1 LAGQRSARID
11 EGAFVVEGPTL
22 LAEALAAGA
31 PVTDVFVADRV
42 ATEVDIDVLLQR
54 ALASGASLY
63 EIDESTLRRSADTV
77 SPQGVMS
84 VVERRPAASSVLA
97 ATDLVLVLVEVTD
110 PGNAG
115 TLVRAAEAAGAG
127 AVVATAG
134 TTDLFG
140 PKTVRASA
148 GAVFH
153 VPLVVGNDAAEVLDD
168 LASTGHRRVATRVD
182 GGVPYDS
189 VALDRPVALIVGNEA
204 HGLPAELEAHVDDWV
219 TIPMAGRSESLNV
232 AMAGSV
238 LCFEALRQR
247 RAAEQGGGN
256 RLDPGRGRA
265 EGSSP
270 P

>member
-1 LAGQRSARID
+1 M
-11 EGAFVVEGPTL
+11 
-22 LAEALAAGA
+22 
-31 PVTDVFVADRV
+31 TDVFVADRV
-42 ATEVDIDVLLQR
+42 ATEIDIDALLQR

-84 VVERRPAASSVLA
+84 VVERRPAAPSVLS

-153 VPLVVGNDAAEVLDD
+153 VPLVIGNDAAEVLDD
-168 LASTGHRRVATRVD
+168 LAATGHRRVATRVE
-182 GGVPYDS
+182 GGVPYDT
-189 VALDRPVALIVGNEA
+189 VALDQPIALIVGNEA
-204 HGLPAELEAHVDDWV
+204 HGLPAELADHVDDWV

-247 RAAEQGGGN
+247 RAAEPGGGN
-256 RLDPGRGRA
+256 RLDPGQGRA

>member
-1 LAGQRSARID
+1 
-11 EGAFVVEGPTL
+11 
-22 LAEALAAGA
+22 
-31 PVTDVFVADRV
+31 VADRV
-42 ATEVDIDVLLQR
+42 ATEVDVDALLRR
-54 ALASGASLY
+54 AGDCGASLY

-77 SPQGVMS
+77 SPQGVLS
-84 VVERRPAASSVLA
+84 VVERRPAAPSVLA
-97 ATDLVLVLVEVTD
+97 TTDLVLVLAEVTD

-153 VPLVVGNDAAEVLDD
+153 VPLVVGGSAAQVLDD
-168 LASTGHRRVATRVD
+168 LAATGHRRVATRVE

-189 VALDRPVALIVGNEA
+189 VALDEPVALVVGNEA
-204 HGLPAELEAHVDDWV
+204 RGLSDDLADHVDDWV

-247 RAAEQGGGN
+247 RAARPDARNG
-256 RLDPGRGRA
+256 LDPGRSRA

>member
-1 LAGQRSARID
+1 
-11 EGAFVVEGPTL
+11 
-22 LAEALAAGA
+22 
-31 PVTDVFVADRV
+31 
-42 ATEVDIDVLLQR
+42 
-54 ALASGASLY
+54 
-63 EIDESTLRRSADTV
+63 
-77 SPQGVMS
+77 M
-84 VVERRPAASSVLA
+84 
-97 ATDLVLVLVEVTD
+97 
-110 PGNAG
+110 
-115 TLVRAAEAAGAG
+115 
-127 AVVATAG
+127 ATAG

-153 VPLVVGNDAAEVLDD
+153 VPLVVGDDAADVLDE
-168 LASTGHRRVATRVD
+168 LAATGHRRVATRVE

-189 VALDRPVALIVGNEA
+189 VALDQRVALIVGNEA
-204 HGLPAELEAHVDDWV
+204 HGLPAELAGHVDDWV

-247 RAAEQGGGN
+247 RAAAPGGAN
-256 RLDPGRGRA
+256 RLDPGQGRA